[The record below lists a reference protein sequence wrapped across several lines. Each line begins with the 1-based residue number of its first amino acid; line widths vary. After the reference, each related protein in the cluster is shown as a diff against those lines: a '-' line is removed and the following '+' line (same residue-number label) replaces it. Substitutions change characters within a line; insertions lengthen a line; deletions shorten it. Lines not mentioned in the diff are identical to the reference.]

1 MAAIILYRPDGVV
14 IWDSSKSKQ
23 EWEGTCYRSIMGGS
37 TLQLTLESVE
47 PLEIPIRSYI
57 DYEGYRY
64 TLYYPT
70 AITKTHT
77 KKLEYQLLLH
87 GEEELL
93 KLYKLKDVAGGKP
106 YRLKFFLTA
115 KPIDY
120 LRLMVA
126 TLNLSDEG
134 WQVGDCIDAGE
145 KTIAFNHEDCLSVLS
160 RVSKEFDTEW
170 EIKGK
175 TISLGKVS
183 YFKDDPLPLQYGF
196 GKGFRSGVARRNDGD
211 RMPIGRLYVE
221 GGSRNIDRKKYGS
234 PTLLLPR
241 STTIEYDGHAYRTD
255 PDGMYVEVVS
265 QKSEIKSIA
274 EGSYDGSDVYPMREG
289 RVTEAIEV
297 KEGEATFYDIIDTTI
312 PEELDYSQYRIAG
325 EKATI
330 VFQSGALAGRELDL
344 EQSENQLTGYIHA
357 ERRFKIVPA
366 EIDGFEM
373 PGGTF
378 VPAMGDKYVIF
389 HISLPDQYLAN
400 ASKRM
405 LEDSV
410 KYLSE
415 QIHPTFIFDGE
426 VDPVHTRDQWLEIGG
441 RFVPGGHILFSDP
454 QFHPE
459 GSVIRIIAV
468 KTPIGEPYQPELT
481 LSNAPLSGSFAST
494 LGKLEAESVLAEE
507 RERGLR
513 QYTKRYWQDAKESQ
527 NMLLKAMGAL
537 GDEFTST
544 LSPVALQTMQ
554 VLVGSAALQYR
565 FVTSKAAPA
574 TANHLI
580 TWNKVGASL
589 DVQAGII
596 QHRTLGIDT
605 ITFNRKPSDFR
616 YWDLPRYKSPA
627 LTNQLTPYYLYAKVE
642 KNGTAGAFE
651 LDDKARPFESA
662 SHFNLLVGLLSSERE
677 GMRSF
682 APMYSYSELTP
693 DGLTTRLIKSLDGST
708 YFDLERG
715 EIGGNI
721 LFRGGSL
728 EEWAEDTE
736 DAVAKSGYQ
745 IHCPFTEVFSVYND
759 SAGYGACKCSPKLY
773 KYSNE
778 LPIDIS
784 KLRVFRKG
792 WASDGTILNHG
803 KDYELEPLTNSPTN
817 RDYFIDDYYHEPQ
830 SLYGIQ
836 LDVIYAEAWET
847 INEAPYTTKPVNILA
862 TNSYTYYHV
871 QDGKKGED
879 GKDAHSLLFTISLNG
894 EVRNGEVSNIWHPEL
909 TVMYDGNEII
919 DYEMVLVEWRISDD
933 DSWHDDALWDD
944 LSHSFELDIIDNSYI
959 DGVHLHVRIHYRG
972 LTATNSVYIPNTK
985 DGTDGA
991 DGVSITGVVNYY
1003 LASANGSGVTTAT
1016 QGWTNSIQTMTAE
1029 KPYLWNYEVISYT
1042 KGTPTTTSPVII
1054 GRWSEDGLP
1063 GRGISS
1069 IVEYYQVSTSNT
1081 VPPSNWVT
1089 NVVTTTTTYRYLW
1102 NYEKIIYSDGTREE
1116 TAKRVIGTHGAT
1128 GTNGVSVT
1136 KVDAEF
1142 AKNSTPGTAPSSG
1155 WQTTAPTITGNEQL
1169 WTRTKTVYSSG
1180 NPTYTSPVNI
1190 TPKRGNDGRSADI
1203 ITEEYAISTS
1213 KTVQPTT
1220 GWSTSQPTW
1229 EPGKYIWSRVKIEYS
1244 NPDGTEYTGYA
1255 VSSEWEAINELQIG
1269 GRNLILGSATPIT
1282 ITAPDTGKATDNFKY
1297 YTFVDTVKS
1306 EGVYTFSADVE
1317 VLVGTVNRI
1326 TVYMYK
1332 PGSWGTSATVPI
1344 INGRIE
1350 ATIMSGAGTKTYPT
1364 NVIVYAGQ
1372 SGNTRGNSIRLSRYK
1387 LEKGNKATDWTEA
1400 PEDVEARRKESE
1412 ERLQT
1417 AINQQKYITR
1427 AIRDGSTN
1435 IHGGLVLTNMIAVKD
1450 TPHGG
1455 EVISKEEVFSGFSM
1469 NGQDLPL
1476 ADMESKYQLGVND
1489 VTPPTGTWVVTPT
1502 NPTSARPVLWAKLF
1516 IGYQDDEY
1524 YSSEVKIPVAYYYQ
1538 DNPVVSVTPQLH
1550 FSDDGTWQPMNW
1562 FASNLSMGGY
1572 VRGRAVVKYTK
1583 PIEGNI
1589 VGYMS
1594 ALGGD
1599 MPFIGAG
1606 VKNFRGKGGAPESRL
1621 VEIWQNGRFKF
1632 ADLRY
1637 NPQNNELEWVTNG
1650 EPYMTHGGTPL
1661 SIAQLQA
1668 QAGETVRTIASF
1680 SVNSSGI
1687 HTLPNSALTL
1697 TKEGGEFKFS
1707 TRLVATATIAGD
1719 GFLGDVRDDYIDYVE
1734 GNCTVSLFLR
1744 RTHGSQIIIYALGS
1758 SVIATASANVQQRYM
1773 DDERFDVEF
1782 YWGSTSSSTDVT
1794 IEDRLTNLPVGSYDL
1809 YLSLGYSGDGIATVS
1824 GSVQIT
1830 NLRGVMYDS
1839 PNINYIRYTSRGMMA
1854 YYGISKHFVIDKDD
1868 PKAFLTLKGATDLPG
1883 VLAGGRCDSYGTVNY
1898 QWGRYADAQGYTKA
1912 RVEKIAYGKY
1922 KVHHSIGH
1930 TRYTPQVT
1938 VENVGSL
1945 ASANFTDVRET
1956 YFVVMIYGT
1965 NGLRDAAFSY
1975 NCVGENA

>member
-1 MAAIILYRPDGVV
+1 MSVFSIYRPDG
-14 IWDSSKSKQ
+14 ISLLEGYQ
-23 EWEGTCYRSIMGGS
+23 ERKKFNWEGTCYRSIMGVS
-37 TLQLTLESVE
+37 TLQLKIELKSAID
-47 PLEIPIRSYI
+47 IPVGSFI
-57 DYEGYRY
+57 DYGGHRY
-64 TLYYPT
+64 TLYYPHS
-70 AITKTHT
+70 ITKLHT
-77 KKLEYQLLLH
+77 KSFEYHLLFH
-87 GEEELL
+87 GEEEEL
-93 KLYKLKDVAGGKP
+93 KLFKLKDVSGGKP

-115 KPIDY
+115 KPIDF
-120 LRLMVA
+120 LRVIVD
-126 TLNLSDEG
+126 TLNLSSSG
-134 WQVGDCIDAGE
+134 WTVGNCIEASE
-145 KTIAFNHEDCLSVLS
+145 KTIAFNHENCFAVLH
-160 RVSKEFDTEW
+160 RVAQEFDSEW
-170 EIKGK
+170 KIEGK
-175 TISLGKVS
+175 QISLGKVTHMA
-183 YFKDDPLPLQYGF
+183 DTPLAMQYGY
-196 GKGFRSGVARRNDGD
+196 GNGFRSGVGRRNDGD
-211 RMPIGRLYVE
+211 SQPIGRLYVE
-221 GGSRNIDRKKYGS
+221 GGKRNIDRSKYGS
-234 PTLLLPR
+234 STLLLPKNA
-241 STTIEYDGHAYRTD
+241 TLIYEGKTYRTD
-255 PDGMYVEVVS
+255 ADGM
-265 QKSEIKSIA
+265 SITCDGNNHPA
-274 EGSYDGSDVYPMREG
+274 EDSYDGSGVYPMREG
-289 RVTEAIEV
+289 TVSEV
-297 KEGEATFYDIIDTTI
+297 AQVVEGGSTFYDIKDNSI
-312 PEELDYSQYRIAG
+312 PASLNFNDYRIKG

-330 VFQSGALAGRELDL
+330 VFQCGALAGREFDIVQT
-344 EQSENQLTGYIHA
+344 EENLTGYIHE
-357 ERRFKIVPA
+357 ERRFKLIP
-366 EIDGFEM
+366 EELDGFEM

-378 VPAMGDKYVIF
+378 IPAVGDKYALF
-389 HISLPDQYLAN
+389 NISLPNEYLSN
-400 ASKRM
+400 ASQKM
-405 LEDSV
+405 FKEAV
-410 KYLSE
+410 KYFHDHS
-415 QIHPTFIFDGE
+415 HPTFMFDGE
-426 VDPVHTRDQWLEIGG
+426 VDPIWARQNWLEVGG
-441 RFVPGGHILFSDP
+441 MFVPGGHILFSDP

-494 LGKLEAESVLAEE
+494 LGKLEAEPVLAEE

-527 NMLLKAMGAL
+527 NMLLQAMGAL

-596 QHRTLGIDT
+596 QHRTLEIDT
-605 ITFNRKPSDFR
+605 ITFNRMPSDFR

-728 EEWAEDTE
+728 EEWAEKTDN
-736 DAVAKSGYQ
+736 AVAKSGYQ
-745 IHCPFTEVFSVYND
+745 IHSPFTEVFLVGQND
-759 SAGYGACKCSPKLY
+759 VGYGTCECNPKLY
-773 KYSNE
+773 QYGE
-778 LPIDIS
+778 EVPLDIS
-784 KLRVFRKG
+784 KVRVYRKG
-792 WASDGTILNHG
+792 WTRDNKMLETGEDPFELTPRILNN
-803 KDYELEPLTNSPTN
+803 L
-817 RDYFIDDYYHEPQ
+817 RYFIDDSYIDTLP
-830 SLYGIQ
+830 LYGVR
-836 LDVIYAEAWET
+836 LDVVYAEEW
-847 INEAPYTTKPVNILA
+847 ISLNEPPYSQPVNILA

-871 QDGKKGED
+871 KDGKNGADGQDGQ
-879 GKDAHSLLFTISLNG
+879 DAHTLLFAISIDAN
-894 EVRNGEVSNIWHPEL
+894 VRNGEVSDIWFPKL
-909 TVMYDGNEII
+909 TVMYDGSEIT
-919 DYEMVLVEWRISDD
+919 DYEMVSVESKYNENNWSEEN
-933 DSWHDDALWDD
+933 WNATWQC
-944 LSHSFELDIIDNSYI
+944 FELDIINTGYTN
-959 DGVHLHVRIHYRG
+959 GVRLDVRVHYRG
-972 LTATNSVYIPNTK
+972 LTATNSVFIPNTK
-985 DGTDGA
+985 DGYDGK
-991 DGVSITGVVNYY
+991 DGENGVSIVRV
-1003 LASANGSGVTTAT
+1003 
-1016 QGWTNSIQTMTAE
+1016 
-1029 KPYLWNYEVISYT
+1029 
-1042 KGTPTTTSPVII
+1042 
-1054 GRWSEDGLP
+1054 DG
-1063 GRGISS
+1063 
-1069 IVEYYQVSTSNT
+1069 
-1081 VPPSNWVT
+1081 
-1089 NVVTTTTTYRYLW
+1089 
-1102 NYEKIIYSDGTREE
+1102 
-1116 TAKRVIGTHGAT
+1116 
-1128 GTNGVSVT
+1128 
-1136 KVDAEF
+1136 EF
-1142 AKNSTPGTAPSSG
+1142 AKNNNSTKAPSAG
-1155 WQTTAPTITGNEQL
+1155 WQTTSPSITGNEQL
-1169 WTRTKTVYSSG
+1169 WTRTKTIYSSG
-1180 NPTYTSPVNI
+1180 NPTYTNAINI
-1190 TPKRGNDGRSADI
+1190 TPKQGESGRSVSS
-1203 ITEEYAISTS
+1203 ITEEFAINNTKSE
-1213 KTVQPTT
+1213 QPNT
-1220 GWSTSQPTW
+1220 GWSTSQPAW
-1229 EPGKYIWSRVKIEYS
+1229 EQGKYIWSRVKIEYS
-1244 NPDGTEYTGYA
+1244 NPYGIEYTGYA
-1255 VSSEWEAINELQIG
+1255 VSSEWEAVNAIQIG
-1269 GRNLILGSATPIT
+1269 GRNLNAYSNLTTGGFFNQQNNYELAVHDLHSYSDYIPCEANAPYT
-1282 ITAPDTGKATDNFKY
+1282 ISSSVAFRNFR
-1297 YTFVDTVKS
+1297 FVFYDANKVLI
-1306 EGVYTFSADVE
+1306 EGNII
-1317 VLVGTVNRI
+1317 TVNSKI
-1326 TVYMYK
+1326 
-1332 PGSWGTSATVPI
+1332 
-1344 INGRIE
+1344 
-1350 ATIMSGAGTKTYPT
+1350 KTYTSPS
-1364 NVIVYAGQ
+1364 NAVYF
-1372 SGNTRGNSIRLSRYK
+1372 RYSLQNIDK
-1387 LEKGNKATDWTEA
+1387 TIKIERGNKATDWSEA
-1400 PEDVEARRKESE
+1400 PEDIEARRKESE

-1450 TPHGG
+1450 TPHGD

-1469 NGQDLPL
+1469 NGQDLPS

-1583 PIEGNI
+1583 PIEGNV

-1606 VKNFRGKGGAPESRL
+1606 VQNFRGKGGAPESRM
-1621 VEIWQNGRFKF
+1621 VEIWPNGRFKF

-1637 NPQNNELEWVTNG
+1637 NPHNDELEWINDG

-1668 QAGETVRTIASF
+1668 QAGETVRTIATF
-1680 SVNSSGI
+1680 SVNSSGV
-1687 HTLPNSALTL
+1687 HTLPNSVLTL

-1707 TRLVATATIAGD
+1707 TRVVATVMIAAGSFMGTIY
-1719 GFLGDVRDDYIDYVE
+1719 DDFGVKAD
-1734 GNCTVSLFLR
+1734 CTVSLYLR
-1744 RTHGSQIIIYALGS
+1744 RTHGSQVSHYTLGT
-1758 SVIATASANVQQRYM
+1758 SVIATASVQVHQRSR
-1773 DDERFDVEF
+1773 DDDRFDVEF
-1782 YWGSTSSSTDVT
+1782 YWGSTSSSADVT

-1809 YLSLGYSGDGIATVS
+1809 CLSLVNSVNDFADVS

-1830 NLRGVMYDS
+1830 NLREVMYDS

-1868 PKAFLTLKGATDLPG
+1868 PKTFVTLKGATDLPG
-1883 VLAGGRCDSYGTVNY
+1883 ILAGGRCDSYGTVNY

-1945 ASANFTDVRET
+1945 ASSNFTDVRET